1 MGPGPG
7 TGDRS
12 EGVRDRGLG
21 DRGPAGGPENREE
34 RGRERIKCTLC
45 IFSDISNDI
54 ITSTFAFATLDYALF
69 RILNSFLWVVVV
81 VYVKVICLPYESKGV
96 IPHML
101 PLKGIK
107 GKILEID

>member
-54 ITSTFAFATLDYALF
+54 ITSTFASTLA
-69 RILNSFLWVVVV
+69 SVAFLEVFGVVGLVV
-81 VYVKVICLPYESKGV
+81 TYPF
-96 IPHML
+96 
-101 PLKGIK
+101 
-107 GKILEID
+107 